1 MAALRKV
8 EQALSRIRQGISE
21 ESIALSPAEWRQLR
35 DELEADAEGWR
46 MERQEDEDEQE
57 SED

>member
-8 EQALSRIRQGISE
+8 EQALSRIRQVISE